1 MFERYEELAKGQY
14 PDFNFDGWEIQAVM
28 KTIHGFEEDMGLVDE
43 DDYFDSPEDTF
54 VAFAYKIPNGYV
66 GCVFTNVMAS
76 DNMFF
81 MIDIRGIK

>member
-1 MFERYEELAKGQY
+1 MFEQYEKLVKEQY

-28 KTIHGFEEDMGLVDE
+28 KTIHGFEEGSY
-43 DDYFDSPEDTF
+43 DDYFDKIDYLP
-54 VAFAYKIPNGYV
+54 FAYKIPNKYV

-81 MIDIRGIK
+81 MVNTQGMK